1 MTQRQKAIIE
11 AYLFDVFVK
20 LEGNGEKSENWWNN
34 VFLLEAIT
42 TMGLRDYKIANFC
55 RPSEFFKHDKAE
67 AEDDNENNDATK
79 GNSDTESETDDNN
92 EDDTDDDSTDETR
105 YETVDNYLTNY
116 YQHDDYYWPLL
127 DIAATNANTAGNGE
141 CLLQQQYLYVYT
153 IENSDYFMN
162 KFIHGDDVMLK

>member
-1 MTQRQKAIIE
+1 MTQRQKEIIE

-42 TMGLRDYKIANFC
+42 TMGLRDYKIADFC
-55 RPSEFFKHDKAE
+55 TPSDFFKDDE
-67 AEDDNENNDATK
+67 AEDNNEETK
-79 GNSDTESETDDNN
+79 NKGESDTESETD
-92 EDDTDDDSTDETR
+92 DDTDDDSTDER
-105 YETVDNYLTNY
+105 KYEAVDNYLENY
-116 YQHDDYYWPLL
+116 YQHDDYYWTLL
-127 DIAATNANTAGNGE
+127 DLAATNANTGGNGE

-162 KFIHGDDVMLK
+162 KFIYGDVVMLK

>member
-1 MTQRQKAIIE
+1 MTQQQKEIIE

-42 TMGLRDYKIANFC
+42 TMGLRDYKIADFC
-55 RPSEFFKHDKAE
+55 RPSDFFKDDE
-67 AEDDNENNDATK
+67 AEDDK
-79 GNSDTESETDDNN
+79 GNKEEVKGESDTESETD
-92 EDDTDDDSTDETR
+92 DDTDDDSTDER
-105 YETVDNYLTNY
+105 KYEAVDNYLENY
-116 YQHDDYYWPLL
+116 YQHDDYYWTLL
-127 DIAATNANTAGNGE
+127 DLAATNANTGGNGE

-162 KFIHGDDVMLK
+162 KFIYGDVVMLK